1 MNIMSGGT
9 CAHSTGTTPWSL
21 ELGMGAGT
29 SQNCLCSAGA
39 QVVPVKFGWGSSFC
53 DRSLSIPLPK
63 LERVAKLPEGQPAAR
78 TGKLLTKGHE

>member
-29 SQNCLCSAGA
+29 SHELSVLC
-39 QVVPVKFGWGSSFC
+39 WSSGGPC
-53 DRSLSIPLPK
+53 EIRLGL
-63 LERVAKLPEGQPAAR
+63 
-78 TGKLLTKGHE
+78 KLL